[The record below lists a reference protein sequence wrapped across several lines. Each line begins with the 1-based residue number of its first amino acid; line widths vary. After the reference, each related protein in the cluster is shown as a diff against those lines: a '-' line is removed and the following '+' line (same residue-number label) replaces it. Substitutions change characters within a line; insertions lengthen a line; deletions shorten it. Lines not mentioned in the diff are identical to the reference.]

1 MKQVQE
7 MPWTDGVGKA
17 LKKLGAEIEKREKA
31 LRLPDE
37 DYYAD
42 PHLMVMDL
50 NSGTTVIIQT
60 EPHSGGKTHGHGY
73 RRCASV
79 EQRILRALPVKR
91 IIRRLLRMA
100 IRNFVPTDADAD
112 AFSPVVEAAIRDCAL
127 YIADENVE
135 DDPRFDAALDAAM
148 EELLEETVRTR
159 AGDTLLKV
167 EAIPVTHAMMDVS
180 SIRSTVQDALE
191 VVE

>member
-100 IRNFVPTDADAD
+100 IRNFVPTDTDPAYY
-112 AFSPVVEAAIRDCAL
+112 SVVVENAIDDIAKMLTDDSEWSIEEEKHAPAL
-127 YIADENVE
+127 KKAIDKLMDE
-135 DDPRFDAALDAAM
+135 
-148 EELLEETVRTR
+148 TISTR
-159 AGDTLLKV
+159 AGDTLLNVMFTEV
-167 EAIPVTHAMMDVS
+167 ETAMMDVS
-180 SIRSTVQDALE
+180 AIMENKKE
-191 VVE
+191 VAQ